1 MRRIYEKRAYG
12 PKPDRGNYWR
22 ATLGHVPTSDPIA
35 EGDLTCDIAI
45 IGAGFTGLNAA
56 LELAAEGVD
65 VAVFDSEHVAWGA
78 SGRNGGFCCLGG
90 DKLGQRALVRR
101 YGKEQTALYRTAQR
115 AAIDLVAQN
124 IDMFGIDADRHSDG
138 ETQLAHR
145 PSDAEGFESEAAEMR
160 EAYGVQSTILRHEEL
175 SEHGL
180 SGPEFFGALT
190 VPIGFALNPLKYATG
205 LAAAARQAGVRIFG
219 GSPITDI
226 RHEGRWTLISPS
238 ARIRAAKLIV
248 ATNGYSSE
256 DLPDWYA
263 NRYLPVQSNVMV
275 TRPLSTDELKAQ
287 GFFSHQMC
295 YDSRTLLH
303 YFRLMPDN
311 RFLFGL
317 RGAVSAS
324 SVAARAVE
332 SRLLSNFR
340 RMFPHWETVEAP
352 HFWTGLAC
360 IARNRVPFAGPLGDL
375 PDAWGA
381 MAYHGNGVA
390 MGSYCGRLT
399 AELALG
405 RKTRPHPDF
414 MQSAPRKFELGRF
427 RRAQLRIAYAA
438 YKWMDK

>member
-1 MRRIYEKRAYG
+1 
-12 PKPDRGNYWR
+12 
-22 ATLGHVPTSDPIA
+22 
-35 EGDLTCDIAI
+35 
-45 IGAGFTGLNAA
+45 
-56 LELAAEGVD
+56 
-65 VAVFDSEHVAWGA
+65 
-78 SGRNGGFCCLGG
+78 
-90 DKLGQRALVRR
+90 
-101 YGKEQTALYRTAQR
+101 
-115 AAIDLVAQN
+115 
-124 IDMFGIDADRHSDG
+124 
-138 ETQLAHR
+138 
-145 PSDAEGFESEAAEMR
+145 
-160 EAYGVQSTILRHEEL
+160 
-175 SEHGL
+175 
-180 SGPEFFGALT
+180 
-190 VPIGFALNPLKYATG
+190 
-205 LAAAARQAGVRIFG
+205 
-219 GSPITDI
+219 
-226 RHEGRWTLISPS
+226 
-238 ARIRAAKLIV
+238 
-248 ATNGYSSE
+248 
-256 DLPDWYA
+256 
-263 NRYLPVQSNVMV
+263 MV

-352 HFWTGLAC
+352 YFWTGLAC

-405 RKTRPHPDF
+405 RKTRPHPGF
-414 MQSAPRKFELGRF
+414 MQNAPRKFELGRF